1 MSMKKLLLIEE
12 TGSHDVRQI
21 QAESSEI
28 GMYIECSL
36 SDAEEFDLI
45 SIWLGYFQNIAYTQC
60 NDLLICCIVFTKDR
74 LFLFL

>member
-1 MSMKKLLLIEE
+1 MKKLLLIEE

-36 SDAEEFDLI
+36 SDAEELDLI
-45 SIWLGYFQNIAYTQC
+45 SFWLGYS
-60 NDLLICCIVFTKDR
+60 R
-74 LFLFL
+74 M

>member
-1 MSMKKLLLIEE
+1 M
-12 TGSHDVRQI
+12 RQI

-45 SIWLGYFQNIAYTQC
+45 GI
-60 NDLLICCIVFTKDR
+60 
-74 LFLFL
+74 